1 MSTHDDRGETLL
13 ELLIA
18 VVIIG
23 IAVVAIIGGLV
34 TSVLMSDVHRKET
47 TAGTAVRDY
56 AEAIE
61 NVVAAGAYVSC
72 AGRSSYATPAG
83 YTVPSGYAASV
94 TGVAYW
100 NGTSW
105 QSSCGTDSGLQQLT
119 VQVAGNDGRATE
131 RLVIVVRKRCGL
143 GDSLC

>member
-1 MSTHDDRGETLL
+1 MSGHDDRGETLL
-13 ELLIA
+13 ELLVAI
-18 VVIIG
+18 VIIG
-23 IAVVAIIGGLV
+23 VAVVAIIGGLV
-34 TSVLMSDVHRKET
+34 TSVLMSDIHRKET

-61 NVVAAGAYVSC
+61 NSVAGGAYVSC
-72 AGRSSYATPAG
+72 ATTSSYAAA
-83 YTVPSGYAASV
+83 YTAPSGYAASV

-100 NGTSW
+100 NGTAW
-105 QSSCGTDSGLQQLT
+105 QPTCGTDTGLQELK
-119 VQVAGNDGRATE
+119 VQVASGDGRATE